1 MANKTTIEQ
10 WVNEVFR
17 SIDTKSCEHF
27 TDFLTDDVHFR
38 FGNMPT
44 TLGKSAVAE
53 QVRYFFD
60 SIKSLKHQVNE
71 FWSHDN
77 SIICHGSVC
86 YTRHDNSTLDVPFS
100 NIFKLNDQKIR
111 EYLIFVDI
119 SKLY

>member
-1 MANKTTIEQ
+1 MTNETTIEQ

-17 SIDTKSCEHF
+17 SIDTKSCERF

-38 FGNMPT
+38 FGNMQT

-60 SIKSLKHQVNE
+60 SIKSLKHQVTE
-71 FWSHDN
+71 FWSDDD

-100 NIFKLNDQKIR
+100 NIFKLNDQKVR
-111 EYLIFVDI
+111 EYLIFVDV